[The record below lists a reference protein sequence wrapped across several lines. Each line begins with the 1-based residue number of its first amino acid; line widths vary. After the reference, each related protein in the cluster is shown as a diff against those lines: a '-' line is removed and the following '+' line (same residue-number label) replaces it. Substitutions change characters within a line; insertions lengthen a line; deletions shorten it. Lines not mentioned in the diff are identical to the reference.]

1 MTLSQAEFEAHIV
14 GSSSN
19 VNFEP
24 EQIPSDNVEGL
35 IPTVEIQSQ
44 QPMNFNF
51 DELSGLEPDQIPQS
65 VRQSQMSVPD
75 ESQPKSKSKDM
86 LRTFL

>member
-19 VNFEP
+19 VNIEP

-44 QPMNFNF
+44 QPTIHNHNWSN
-51 DELSGLEPDQIPQS
+51 EL
-65 VRQSQMSVPD
+65 
-75 ESQPKSKSKDM
+75 
-86 LRTFL
+86 